1 MKRIISNFSW
11 KNWNKKTNAVL
22 TAFAGIVG
30 TIAVWNEEI
39 LSVIHEAPFPIS
51 TEIDLWVK
59 WILKISSLTLTIVTL
74 GTKKKNDID
83 IGVNIS
89 SEPKKEP
96 KQNEED

>member
-30 TIAVWNEEI
+30 TVAVWNEEI

-59 WILKISSLTLTIVTL
+59 WILKISSLALTIITL

-83 IGVNIS
+83 IGVNIL
-89 SEPKKEP
+89 SEHKK
-96 KQNEED
+96 KSNEEN